1 MSGGAGIRV
10 GHSAVVAADAVRL
23 LVWWI
28 WVGALSSAIAA
39 ARVALRWWLIRRRP
53 VLTCAEFES
62 ARPGTRVVVVG
73 RTAAGPVITAGRSGR
88 ACVGYQSVR
97 SHDHV
102 VNDNYTE
109 TSTDADAE
117 QGDTRLHGDV
127 GDAPI
132 HLARPVRTRKL
143 FLFNSAMMVLGAR
156 VEDPRNDI
164 HDQRIEQEF
173 IVPADRPVVAS
184 GVVAAADGDLGGLF
198 LDGGDWPD
206 GTAQGRVGDVARRF
220 ARDVAVL
227 LCTALALTGLAT
239 ALSQVAGR

>member
-1 MSGGAGIRV
+1 M
-10 GHSAVVAADAVRL
+10 RL

-28 WVGALSSAIAA
+28 WVGALSSGIAA
-39 ARVALRWWLIRRRP
+39 ARVALRWWLIGRRP
-53 VLTCAEFES
+53 VLTCAEFAS

-73 RTAAGPVITAGRSGR
+73 RTAAGPVITAARSGR

-109 TSTDADAE
+109 TTTDADAE
-117 QGDTRLHGDV
+117 SGDTRLHGDV

-143 FLFNSAMMVLGAR
+143 FLFNSAMMVLSAR
-156 VEDPRNDI
+156 DEDPRNDF

-173 IVPADRPVVAS
+173 IVPADRPVVAA
-184 GVVAAADGDLGGLF
+184 GVVAADGDPRVVF
-198 LDGGDWPD
+198 LDGDDWPN
-206 GTAQGRVGDVARRF
+206 GTAQGRAGAVARRF

-239 ALSQVAGR
+239 ALSQVGGN